1 MKKTTLPLFF
11 QRSYGLW
18 LALLLS
24 ALVFSPLCAQT
35 DSEVQV
41 QVGQTDPRDSI
52 INTLTR
58 QIQEM
63 RLTEIVMQEQL
74 AQTELSAREDS
85 LRKVHRQQRIDSLRQ
100 VTPGVPL
107 VVDKDT
113 LFMLYA
119 SRGGTTPELRA
130 KEAAEKIERLGKTMT
145 FSVDSM
151 YVFES
156 ELSTDIMSGD
166 LVLLSVSDLD
176 GMWQGKTR
184 GELAQEYLGVISEK
198 LTVLQQ
204 EYGLKAKVKGILLVL
219 LIIVVQIV
227 LIRLTLMLFR
237 KLFKRIVWAMRS
249 WIRPFV
255 FKGYELLNT
264 RNAAHILLLLAR
276 IAFWVVVVLQLFIS
290 IPLLFSIFPETE
302 DLTFKLIGYIWNPL
316 KDIGLGIV
324 GYIPNLIKIIIII
337 ICFRYLIRGIHY
349 VANEIAAGRIRFE
362 GFYADWAIP
371 TFQILRAL
379 IWCFAVVMIWPLLPS
394 SDSEVFKG
402 VSVFVGLVFSLGSTA
417 IIGNI
422 VSGIVITYMR
432 PFKIGDFVKINGIEG
447 EVVEKTAFVT
457 RLRTMKNE
465 IVTVPNSAIMS
476 SEAVNYSSAV
486 EQRKG
491 VIIHTEVT
499 IGYSVPRETV
509 ENLLL
514 EAAQSCTKLQK
525 KPSPFVRV
533 RALEDFYVRYEINAY
548 TLQSLQL
555 SACYSELHKAI
566 LDHFFEAGV
575 EIMSPHFR
583 SERDGNAPEIPD
595 SYLQSAETDTPSQ
608 A

>member
-1 MKKTTLPLFF
+1 MKKLFFLFALFGFLCLPLHA
-11 QRSYGLW
+11 QE
-18 LALLLS
+18 AEPV
-24 ALVFSPLCAQT
+24 AEEVEEKLV
-35 DSEVQV
+35 
-41 QVGQTDPRDSI
+41 DPRDSV
-52 INTLTR
+52 INALTR

-63 RLTEIVMQEQL
+63 RLTEILMQEQL
-74 AQTELSAREDS
+74 EQNEMSAREDS
-85 LRKVHRQQRIDSLRQ
+85 LHKVHRQQRIDSLRQ
-100 VTPGVPL
+100 VTPGVPII
-107 VVDKDT
+107 VDKDT
-113 LFMLYA
+113 LLLLYA
-119 SRGGTTPELRA
+119 SRGGATPERRA
-130 KEAAEKIERLGKTMT
+130 KEAMDKIEKLGKSLS
-145 FSVDSM
+145 FSTDSM
-151 YVFES
+151 YVFDS
-156 ELSTDIMSGD
+156 EFSSDIMSGD
-166 LVLLSVSDLD
+166 MVLLSVSDLD

-184 GELAQEYLGVISEK
+184 NELAEDYLGVIQAKIEE
-198 LTVLQQ
+198 LQE
-204 EYGLKAKVKGILLVL
+204 EYGLRAKVTGVLLAL

-227 LIRLTLMLFR
+227 LIILTNRLFR
-237 KLFKRIVWAMRS
+237 RLYKRIVWAMRT

-276 IAFWVVVVLQLFIS
+276 IVFWIVVVLQLFIS
-290 IPLLFSIFPETE
+290 IPLLFSIFPETQS
-302 DLTFKLIGYIWNPL
+302 LTFQLLGYVWNPL

-324 GYIPNLIKIIIII
+324 GYIPSLIKIIIII
-337 ICFRYLIRGIHY
+337 ICFRYLIKGIHY
-349 VANEIAAGRIRFE
+349 VANEIAEGHIKFE

-402 VSVFVGLVFSLGSTA
+402 VSVFVGVVFSLGSTA
-417 IIGNI
+417 IVGNI
-422 VSGIVITYMR
+422 ISGIVITYMR

-457 RLRTMKNE
+457 RLRTTKNE

-476 SEAVNYSSAV
+476 SEAVNYSSAA

-499 IGYSVPRETV
+499 IGYGVPRETV

-514 EAAQSCTKLQK
+514 EAAQSCTRLQK
-525 KPSPFVRV
+525 KPAPFVRI

-555 SACYSELHKAI
+555 SACYTELHKAI

-575 EIMSPHFR
+575 EIMSPHFKA
-583 SERDGNAPEIPD
+583 ERDGNPVEIPE
-595 SYLQSAETDTPSQ
+595 SFLEGKKE
-608 A
+608 

>member
-1 MKKTTLPLFF
+1 MKKLFFLFALFGFLCLPLHA
-11 QRSYGLW
+11 QEAESV
-18 LALLLS
+18 AEEVEEQ
-24 ALVFSPLCAQT
+24 LV
-35 DSEVQV
+35 
-41 QVGQTDPRDSI
+41 DPRDSV
-52 INTLTR
+52 INALTR

-63 RLTEIVMQEQL
+63 RLTEILMQEQL
-74 AQTELSAREDS
+74 EQNEMSAREDS
-85 LRKVHRQQRIDSLRQ
+85 LHKVHRQQRIDSLRQ
-100 VTPGVPL
+100 VTPGVPII
-107 VVDKDT
+107 VDKDT
-113 LFMLYA
+113 LLLLYA
-119 SRGGTTPELRA
+119 SRGGATPERRA
-130 KEAAEKIERLGKTMT
+130 KEAMDKIEKLGKSLS
-145 FSVDSM
+145 FSTDSM
-151 YVFES
+151 YVFDS
-156 ELSTDIMSGD
+156 EFSSDIMSGD
-166 LVLLSVSDLD
+166 MVLLSVSDLD

-184 GELAQEYLGVISEK
+184 NELAEDYLGVIQTKIEE
-198 LTVLQQ
+198 LQE
-204 EYGLKAKVKGILLVL
+204 EYGLRAKVTGVLLAL

-227 LIRLTLMLFR
+227 LIILTNRLFR
-237 KLFKRIVWAMRS
+237 RLYKRIVWAMRT

-276 IAFWVVVVLQLFIS
+276 IVFWIVVVLQLFIS
-290 IPLLFSIFPETE
+290 IPLLFSIFPETQS
-302 DLTFKLIGYIWNPL
+302 LTFQLLGYVWNPL

-324 GYIPNLIKIIIII
+324 SYIPNLIKIIIII
-337 ICFRYLIRGIHY
+337 ICFRYLIKGIHY
-349 VANEIAAGRIRFE
+349 VANEIAEGHIKFE

-402 VSVFVGLVFSLGSTA
+402 VSVFVGVVFSLGSTA
-417 IIGNI
+417 IVGNI
-422 VSGIVITYMR
+422 ISGIVITYMR

-457 RLRTMKNE
+457 RLRTTKNE

-476 SEAVNYSSAV
+476 SEAVNYSSAA

-499 IGYSVPRETV
+499 IGYGVPRETV
-509 ENLLL
+509 ENLLI
-514 EAAQSCTKLQK
+514 EAAQSCTRLQK
-525 KPSPFVRV
+525 KPAPFVRI

-555 SACYSELHKAI
+555 SACYTELHKAI

-575 EIMSPHFR
+575 EIMSPHFKA
-583 SERDGNAPEIPD
+583 ERDGNPVEIPE
-595 SYLQSAETDTPSQ
+595 SFLEGKKE
-608 A
+608 

>member
-1 MKKTTLPLFF
+1 MKKLFFLFALFGFLCLPLHA
-11 QRSYGLW
+11 QE
-18 LALLLS
+18 AEPV
-24 ALVFSPLCAQT
+24 AEEVEEQLV
-35 DSEVQV
+35 
-41 QVGQTDPRDSI
+41 DPRDSV
-52 INTLTR
+52 INALTR

-63 RLTEIVMQEQL
+63 RLTEILMQEQL
-74 AQTELSAREDS
+74 EQNELSAREDS

-100 VTPGVPL
+100 VTPGVPII
-107 VVDKDT
+107 VDKDT
-113 LFMLYA
+113 LLLLYA
-119 SRGGTTPELRA
+119 SRGGATPERRA
-130 KEAAEKIERLGKTMT
+130 KEAMDKIEKLGKSLS
-145 FSVDSM
+145 FSTDSM
-151 YVFES
+151 YVFDS
-156 ELSTDIMSGD
+156 EFSSDIMSGD
-166 LVLLSVSDLD
+166 MVLLSVSDLD

-184 GELAQEYLGVISEK
+184 NELAEYYLGVIQAKIEE
-198 LTVLQQ
+198 LQE
-204 EYGLKAKVKGILLVL
+204 EYGLRAKVTGVLLAL

-227 LIRLTLMLFR
+227 LIILTNRLFR
-237 KLFKRIVWAMRS
+237 RLYKRIVWAMRT

-276 IAFWVVVVLQLFIS
+276 IVFWIVVVLQLFIS
-290 IPLLFSIFPETE
+290 IPLLFSIFPETQS
-302 DLTFKLIGYIWNPL
+302 LTFQLLGYVWNPL

-337 ICFRYLIRGIHY
+337 ICFRYLIKGIHY
-349 VANEIAAGRIRFE
+349 VANEIAEGHIKFE

-402 VSVFVGLVFSLGSTA
+402 VSVFVGVVFSLGSTA
-417 IIGNI
+417 IVGNI
-422 VSGIVITYMR
+422 ISGIVITYMR

-457 RLRTMKNE
+457 RLRTTKNE

-476 SEAVNYSSAV
+476 SEAVNYSSAA

-499 IGYSVPRETV
+499 IGYGVPRETV

-525 KPSPFVRV
+525 KPAPFVRI

-583 SERDGNAPEIPD
+583 AERDGNPVEIPE
-595 SYLQSAETDTPSQ
+595 SYLEGKKE
-608 A
+608 

>member
-1 MKKTTLPLFF
+1 MKKLFFLFALFGFLCLPLHA
-11 QRSYGLW
+11 QE
-18 LALLLS
+18 AEPV
-24 ALVFSPLCAQT
+24 AEEVEEQLV
-35 DSEVQV
+35 
-41 QVGQTDPRDSI
+41 DPRDSV
-52 INTLTR
+52 INALTR

-63 RLTEIVMQEQL
+63 RLTEILMQEQL
-74 AQTELSAREDS
+74 EQNELSAREDS
-85 LRKVHRQQRIDSLRQ
+85 LHKVHRQQRIDSLRQ
-100 VTPGVPL
+100 VTPGVPII
-107 VVDKDT
+107 VDKDT
-113 LFMLYA
+113 LLLLYA
-119 SRGGTTPELRA
+119 SRGGATPERRA
-130 KEAAEKIERLGKTMT
+130 KEAMDKIEKLGKSLS
-145 FSVDSM
+145 FSTDSM
-151 YVFES
+151 YVFDS
-156 ELSTDIMSGD
+156 EFSSDIMSGD
-166 LVLLSVSDLD
+166 MVLLSVSDLD

-184 GELAQEYLGVISEK
+184 NELAEYYLGVIRAKVVE
-198 LTVLQQ
+198 LQE
-204 EYGLKAKVKGILLVL
+204 EYGLRAKVTGVLLAL

-227 LIRLTLMLFR
+227 LIILTNRLFR
-237 KLFKRIVWAMRS
+237 RLYKRIVWAMRT

-276 IAFWVVVVLQLFIS
+276 IVFWIVVVLQLFIS
-290 IPLLFSIFPETE
+290 IPLLFSIFPETQS
-302 DLTFKLIGYIWNPL
+302 LTFQLLGYVWDPL

-324 GYIPNLIKIIIII
+324 GYIPSLIKIIIII
-337 ICFRYLIRGIHY
+337 ICFRYLIKGIHY
-349 VANEIAAGRIRFE
+349 VANEIAEGHIKFE

-402 VSVFVGLVFSLGSTA
+402 VSVFVGVVFSLGSTA
-417 IIGNI
+417 IVGNI
-422 VSGIVITYMR
+422 ISGIVITYMR

-476 SEAVNYSSAV
+476 SEAVNYSSAA

-499 IGYSVPRETV
+499 IGYGVPRETV
-509 ENLLL
+509 ENLLM

-525 KPSPFVRV
+525 KPAPFVRIC
-533 RALEDFYVRYEINAY
+533 ALEDFYVRYEINAY

-575 EIMSPHFR
+575 EIMSPHFKA
-583 SERDGNAPEIPD
+583 ERDGNPVEIPE
-595 SYLQSAETDTPSQ
+595 SYLEGKKE
-608 A
+608 

>member
-1 MKKTTLPLFF
+1 MNRKFHYILLLFCLLCLPL
-11 QRSYGLW
+11 Q
-18 LALLLS
+18 
-24 ALVFSPLCAQT
+24 AQEAEPEV
-35 DSEVQV
+35 SEVT
-41 QVGQTDPRDSI
+41 QTLVDERDSV
-52 INTLTR
+52 INALTR

-63 RLTEIVMQEQL
+63 RLTEILMQEQL
-74 AQTELSAREDS
+74 DQTALTAREDS

-100 VTPGVPL
+100 VTPGVPV

-113 LFMLYA
+113 LLLLYA
-119 SRGGTTPELRA
+119 SRGGATPERRA
-130 KEAAEKIERLGKTMT
+130 KEAIDKIEKLGKSLSFTT
-145 FSVDSM
+145 DSM
-151 YVFES
+151 YVFDS
-156 ELSTDIMSGD
+156 EFSSDIMSGD
-166 LVLLSVSDLD
+166 MVLLSISDLD

-184 GELAQEYLGVISEK
+184 NELAEDYLSVIQGKIEE
-198 LTVLQQ
+198 LQDD
-204 EYGLKAKVKGILLVL
+204 YGLRAKVMGVLLAL

-227 LIRLTLMLFR
+227 LIKLTARLFR
-237 KLFKRIVWAMRS
+237 RLYRHIVWSMRS

-264 RNAAHILLLLAR
+264 RNAARILLLLAR
-276 IAFWVVVVLQLFIS
+276 ILFWIVVLLQLFIS
-290 IPLLFSIFPETE
+290 IPLLFSIFPETQE
-302 DLTFKLIGYIWNPL
+302 LTFKLLSYVWDPL
-316 KDIGLGIV
+316 KDIGMGIIS
-324 GYIPNLIKIIIII
+324 YIPNLIKIIIII
-337 ICFRYLIRGIHY
+337 TCFRYLIKGIHY
-349 VANEIAAGRIRFE
+349 IANEIAEGHIKFE

-417 IIGNI
+417 IVGNI
-422 VSGIVITYMR
+422 ISGIVITYMR

-457 RLRTMKNE
+457 RLRTTKNE

-476 SEAVNYSSAV
+476 SEAVNYTSAT

-514 EAAQSCTKLQK
+514 EAAMSCTKLQK
-525 KPSPFVRV
+525 KPAPFVRV

-548 TLQSLQL
+548 TLNSLQL

-575 EIMSPHFR
+575 EIMSPHFKA
-583 SERDGNAPEIPD
+583 ERDGNPVEIPAN
-595 SYLQSAETDTPSQ
+595 YLEPKELKEKE
-608 A
+608 

>member
-1 MKKTTLPLFF
+1 M
-11 QRSYGLW
+11 Q
-18 LALLLS
+18 
-24 ALVFSPLCAQT
+24 AQ
-35 DSEVQV
+35 EAEPEAAVEEQL
-41 QVGQTDPRDSI
+41 TDPRDSV
-52 INTLTR
+52 INALTR

-63 RLTEIVMQEQL
+63 RLTEILMQEQL
-74 AQTELSAREDS
+74 EQTAMTAREDS
-85 LRKVHRQQRIDSLRQ
+85 LRKIHRQQRIDSLRQ
-100 VTPGVPL
+100 VTPGVP
-107 VVDKDT
+107 VIVDEDT
-113 LFMLYA
+113 LLLLYA
-119 SRGGTTPELRA
+119 SRGGATPERRA
-130 KEAAEKIERLGKTMT
+130 KEAIDKIEKLGKSLT
-145 FSVDSM
+145 FNIDSM
-151 YVFES
+151 YVFDS
-156 ELSTDIMSGD
+156 ELSSDIMSGD
-166 LVLLSVSDLD
+166 VVLLSLSDLD

-184 GELAQEYLGVISEK
+184 GELAEDYLGVIRAKVEE
-198 LTVLQQ
+198 LQ
-204 EYGLKAKVKGILLVL
+204 EDYGLRAKLMGVL
-219 LIIVVQIV
+219 FAVLIIIVQII
-227 LIRLTLMLFR
+227 LIRLTLLLFR
-237 KLFKRIVWAMRS
+237 RLYKRIVWAMRT

-264 RNAAHILLLLAR
+264 RNAARILLLLAR
-276 IAFWVVVVLQLFIS
+276 ILFWIVVLLQLFIS
-290 IPLLFSIFPETE
+290 IPLLFSIFPETQE
-302 DLTFKLIGYIWNPL
+302 LTYKLLGYVWDPL

-324 GYIPNLIKIIIII
+324 SYIPNLIKIIIII

-349 VANEIAAGRIRFE
+349 VANEIAEGHIKLD

-417 IIGNI
+417 IVGNI

-457 RLRTMKNE
+457 RLRTTKNE

-476 SEAVNYSSAV
+476 SEAVNYSSAA

-514 EAAQSCTKLQK
+514 EAALSCTKLQK
-525 KPSPFVRV
+525 KPAPFVRV

-548 TLQSLQL
+548 TLNSLQL

-575 EIMSPHFR
+575 EIMSPHFKA
-583 SERDGNAPEIPD
+583 ERDGNPVEIPK
-595 SYLQSAETDTPSQ
+595 SYLDSEEK
-608 A
+608 

>member
-1 MKKTTLPLFF
+1 MKKGSLILVLLSLLCLPL
-11 QRSYGLW
+11 Y
-18 LALLLS
+18 
-24 ALVFSPLCAQT
+24 AQ
-35 DSEVQV
+35 DDAVVPAEVLQV
-41 QVGQTDPRDSI
+41 DPRDSV
-52 INTLTR
+52 INALQR

-63 RLTEIVMQEQL
+63 RLTEILMQEQL
-74 AQTELSAREDS
+74 DQNELSAREDS
-85 LRKVHRQQRIDSLRQ
+85 LHKVHRQQRIDSLRQ
-100 VTPGVPL
+100 VTPGVPII
-107 VVDKDT
+107 VNKDT
-113 LFMLYA
+113 LLLLYA
-119 SRGGTTPELRA
+119 SRGGTTPERRA
-130 KEAAEKIERLGKTMT
+130 KEAMDKIEKLGKSLS
-145 FSVDSM
+145 FSTDSM
-151 YVFES
+151 YIFDS
-156 ELSTDIMSGD
+156 ELSSDIMSGD
-166 LVLLSVSDLD
+166 IVLLSVSDLD

-184 GELAQEYLGVISEK
+184 NELAEDYLGVIREK
-198 LTVLQQ
+198 VMELQE
-204 EYGLKAKVKGILLVL
+204 EYGLRAKVTGVLLAL

-227 LIRLTLMLFR
+227 LIILTNRLFR
-237 KLFKRIVWAMRS
+237 RLYRRIVWAMRT

-276 IAFWVVVVLQLFIS
+276 IVFWIVVVLQLFIS
-290 IPLLFSIFPETE
+290 IPLLFSIFPETQS
-302 DLTFKLIGYIWNPL
+302 LTFQLLGYVWDPL

-337 ICFRYLIRGIHY
+337 ICFRYLIKGIHY
-349 VANEIAAGRIRFE
+349 VANEIAEGHIKFE

-402 VSVFVGLVFSLGSTA
+402 VSVFVGVVFSLGSTA
-417 IIGNI
+417 IVGNI
-422 VSGIVITYMR
+422 ISGIVITYMR

-457 RLRTMKNE
+457 RLRTTKNE

-476 SEAVNYSSAV
+476 SEAVNYSSAA
-486 EQRKG
+486 ELRKG

-499 IGYSVPRETV
+499 IGYGVPRETV

-514 EAAQSCTKLQK
+514 EAALSCTKLQK
-525 KPSPFVRV
+525 KPAPFVRI

-555 SACYSELHKAI
+555 SACYTELHKAI

-575 EIMSPHFR
+575 EIMSPHFKA
-583 SERDGNAPEIPD
+583 ERDGNPVEIPE
-595 SYLQSAETDTPSQ
+595 SYLEGKKE
-608 A
+608 

>member
-1 MKKTTLPLFF
+1 MNKLFFLFALFGFLCLPLHA
-11 QRSYGLW
+11 QE
-18 LALLLS
+18 AEPV
-24 ALVFSPLCAQT
+24 AEEVEEQLV
-35 DSEVQV
+35 
-41 QVGQTDPRDSI
+41 DPRDSV
-52 INTLTR
+52 INALTR

-63 RLTEIVMQEQL
+63 RLTEILMQEQL
-74 AQTELSAREDS
+74 EQNEMSAREDS
-85 LRKVHRQQRIDSLRQ
+85 LHKVHRQQRIDSLRQ
-100 VTPGVPL
+100 VTPGVPII
-107 VVDKDT
+107 VDKDT
-113 LFMLYA
+113 LLLLYA
-119 SRGGTTPELRA
+119 SRGGATPERRA
-130 KEAAEKIERLGKTMT
+130 KEAMDKIEKLGKSLS
-145 FSVDSM
+145 FSPDSM
-151 YVFES
+151 YVFDS
-156 ELSTDIMSGD
+156 EFSSDIMSGD
-166 LVLLSVSDLD
+166 MVLLSVSDLD

-184 GELAQEYLGVISEK
+184 NELAEYYLGVIQAKIEE
-198 LTVLQQ
+198 LQE
-204 EYGLKAKVKGILLVL
+204 EYGLRAKVTGVLLAL

-227 LIRLTLMLFR
+227 LIILTNRLFR
-237 KLFKRIVWAMRS
+237 RLYKRIVWAMRT

-276 IAFWVVVVLQLFIS
+276 IVFWIVVVLQLFIS
-290 IPLLFSIFPETE
+290 IPLLFSIFPETQS
-302 DLTFKLIGYIWNPL
+302 LTFQLLGYVWNPL

-324 GYIPNLIKIIIII
+324 SYIPNLIKIIIII
-337 ICFRYLIRGIHY
+337 ICFRYLIKGIHY
-349 VANEIAAGRIRFE
+349 VANEIAEGHIKFE

-402 VSVFVGLVFSLGSTA
+402 VSVFVGVVFSLGSTA
-417 IIGNI
+417 IVGNI
-422 VSGIVITYMR
+422 ISGIVITYMR
-432 PFKIGDFVKINGIEG
+432 PFKIGDFVKSNGIEG

-457 RLRTMKNE
+457 RLRTTKNE

-476 SEAVNYSSAV
+476 SEAVNYSSAA

-499 IGYSVPRETV
+499 IGYGVPRETV

-514 EAAQSCTKLQK
+514 EAAQSCTRLQK
-525 KPSPFVRV
+525 KPAPFVRI

-555 SACYSELHKAI
+555 SACYTELHKAI

-575 EIMSPHFR
+575 EIMSPHFKA
-583 SERDGNAPEIPD
+583 ERDGNPVEIPE
-595 SYLQSAETDTPSQ
+595 SFLEGKKE
-608 A
+608 

>member
-1 MKKTTLPLFF
+1 MKKSLFLF
-11 QRSYGLW
+11 V
-18 LALLLS
+18 LLS
-24 ALVFSPLCAQT
+24 LLSLPMQAQ
-35 DSEVQV
+35 EAEPEAAVEEQL
-41 QVGQTDPRDSI
+41 TDPRDSV
-52 INTLTR
+52 INALTR

-63 RLTEIVMQEQL
+63 RLTEILMQEQL
-74 AQTELSAREDS
+74 EQTAMTAREDS
-85 LRKVHRQQRIDSLRQ
+85 LRKIHRQQRIDSLRQ
-100 VTPGVPL
+100 VTPGVP
-107 VVDKDT
+107 VIVDEDT
-113 LFMLYA
+113 LLLLYA
-119 SRGGTTPELRA
+119 SRGGATPERRA
-130 KEAAEKIERLGKTMT
+130 KEAIDKIEKLGKSLT
-145 FSVDSM
+145 FNIDSM
-151 YVFES
+151 YVFDS
-156 ELSTDIMSGD
+156 ELSSDIMSGD
-166 LVLLSVSDLD
+166 VVLLSLSDLD

-184 GELAQEYLGVISEK
+184 GELAEDYLGVIRAKVEE
-198 LTVLQQ
+198 LQ
-204 EYGLKAKVKGILLVL
+204 EDYGLRAKLMGVL
-219 LIIVVQIV
+219 FAVLIIIVQII
-227 LIRLTLMLFR
+227 LIRLTLLLFR
-237 KLFKRIVWAMRS
+237 RLYKRIVWAMRT

-264 RNAAHILLLLAR
+264 RNAARILLLLAR
-276 IAFWVVVVLQLFIS
+276 ILFWIVVLLQLFIS
-290 IPLLFSIFPETE
+290 IPLLFSIFPETQE
-302 DLTFKLIGYIWNPL
+302 LTYKLLGYVWNPL

-324 GYIPNLIKIIIII
+324 SYIPNLIKIIIII

-349 VANEIAAGRIRFE
+349 VANEIAEGHIKLD

-417 IIGNI
+417 IVGNI

-476 SEAVNYSSAV
+476 SEAVNYSSAA

-499 IGYSVPRETV
+499 IGYGVPRETV

-514 EAAQSCTKLQK
+514 DAALSCTKLQK
-525 KPSPFVRV
+525 KPAPFVRI

-548 TLQSLQL
+548 TLNSLQL

-575 EIMSPHFR
+575 EIMSPHFKA
-583 SERDGNAPEIPD
+583 ERDGNPVEIPE
-595 SYLQSAETDTPSQ
+595 SYLDKEKAKEE
-608 A
+608 

>member
-1 MKKTTLPLFF
+1 MKKLFFLFALFGFLCLPLHA
-11 QRSYGLW
+11 QE
-18 LALLLS
+18 AEPV
-24 ALVFSPLCAQT
+24 AEEVEEQLV
-35 DSEVQV
+35 
-41 QVGQTDPRDSI
+41 DPRDSV
-52 INTLTR
+52 INALTR

-63 RLTEIVMQEQL
+63 RLTEILMQEQL
-74 AQTELSAREDS
+74 EQNELSAREDS

-100 VTPGVPL
+100 VTPGVPII
-107 VVDKDT
+107 VDKDT
-113 LFMLYA
+113 LLLLYA
-119 SRGGTTPELRA
+119 SRGGATPERRA
-130 KEAAEKIERLGKTMT
+130 KEAMDKIEKLGKSLS
-145 FSVDSM
+145 FSTDSM
-151 YVFES
+151 YVFDS
-156 ELSTDIMSGD
+156 EFSSDIMSGD
-166 LVLLSVSDLD
+166 MVLLSVSDLD

-184 GELAQEYLGVISEK
+184 NELAEDYLGVIQAKIEE
-198 LTVLQQ
+198 LQE
-204 EYGLKAKVKGILLVL
+204 EYGLRAKVTGVLLAL

-227 LIRLTLMLFR
+227 LIILTNRLFR
-237 KLFKRIVWAMRS
+237 RLYKRIVWAMRT

-276 IAFWVVVVLQLFIS
+276 IVFWIVVVLQLFIS
-290 IPLLFSIFPETE
+290 IPLLFSIFPETQS
-302 DLTFKLIGYIWNPL
+302 LTFQLLGYVWNPL

-324 GYIPNLIKIIIII
+324 GYIPSLIKIIIII
-337 ICFRYLIRGIHY
+337 ICFRYLIKGIHY
-349 VANEIAAGRIRFE
+349 VANEIAEGHIKFE

-402 VSVFVGLVFSLGSTA
+402 VSVFVGVVFSLGSTA
-417 IIGNI
+417 IVGNI
-422 VSGIVITYMR
+422 ISGIVITYMR

-457 RLRTMKNE
+457 RLRTTKNE

-476 SEAVNYSSAV
+476 SEAVNYSSAA

-499 IGYSVPRETV
+499 IGYGVPRETV

-514 EAAQSCTKLQK
+514 EAAQSCTRLQK
-525 KPSPFVRV
+525 KPAPFVRI

-555 SACYSELHKAI
+555 SACYTELHKAI

-575 EIMSPHFR
+575 EIMSPHFKA
-583 SERDGNAPEIPD
+583 ERNGNPVEIPE
-595 SYLQSAETDTPSQ
+595 SYLEGKKE
-608 A
+608 

>member
-1 MKKTTLPLFF
+1 MKKLFFLFALFGFLCLPLHA
-11 QRSYGLW
+11 QE
-18 LALLLS
+18 AEPV
-24 ALVFSPLCAQT
+24 AEEVEEQLV
-35 DSEVQV
+35 
-41 QVGQTDPRDSI
+41 DPRDSV
-52 INTLTR
+52 INALTR

-63 RLTEIVMQEQL
+63 RLTEILMQEQL
-74 AQTELSAREDS
+74 EQNELSAREDS
-85 LRKVHRQQRIDSLRQ
+85 LHKVHRQQRIDSLRQ
-100 VTPGVPL
+100 VTPGVPII
-107 VVDKDT
+107 VDKDT
-113 LFMLYA
+113 LLLLYA
-119 SRGGTTPELRA
+119 SRGGATPERRA
-130 KEAAEKIERLGKTMT
+130 KEAMDKIEKLGKSLS
-145 FSVDSM
+145 FSTDSM
-151 YVFES
+151 YVFDS
-156 ELSTDIMSGD
+156 EFSSDIMSGD
-166 LVLLSVSDLD
+166 MVLLSVSDLD

-184 GELAQEYLGVISEK
+184 NELAEDYLGVIQAKIEE
-198 LTVLQQ
+198 LQE
-204 EYGLKAKVKGILLVL
+204 EYGLRAKVTGVLLAL

-227 LIRLTLMLFR
+227 LIILTNRLFR
-237 KLFKRIVWAMRS
+237 RLYKRIVWAMRT

-276 IAFWVVVVLQLFIS
+276 IVFWIVVVLQLFIS
-290 IPLLFSIFPETE
+290 IPLLFSIFPETQS
-302 DLTFKLIGYIWNPL
+302 LTFQLLGYVWNPL

-337 ICFRYLIRGIHY
+337 ICFRYLIKGIHY
-349 VANEIAAGRIRFE
+349 VANEIAEGHIKFE

-402 VSVFVGLVFSLGSTA
+402 VSVFVGVVFSLGSTA
-417 IIGNI
+417 IVGNI
-422 VSGIVITYMR
+422 ISGIVITYMR

-457 RLRTMKNE
+457 RLRTTKNE

-476 SEAVNYSSAV
+476 SEAVNYSSAA

-499 IGYSVPRETV
+499 IGYGVPRETV

-514 EAAQSCTKLQK
+514 EAAQSCTRLQK
-525 KPSPFVRV
+525 KPAPFVRI

-555 SACYSELHKAI
+555 SACYTELHKAI

-575 EIMSPHFR
+575 EIMSPHFKA
-583 SERDGNAPEIPD
+583 ERDGNPVEIPE
-595 SYLQSAETDTPSQ
+595 SYLEGKKE
-608 A
+608 

>member
-1 MKKTTLPLFF
+1 MKKSLFLF
-11 QRSYGLW
+11 V
-18 LALLLS
+18 LLS
-24 ALVFSPLCAQT
+24 LLSLPMQAQ
-35 DSEVQV
+35 EAEPEAAVEEQL
-41 QVGQTDPRDSI
+41 TDPRDSV
-52 INTLTR
+52 INALTR

-63 RLTEIVMQEQL
+63 RLTEILMQEQL
-74 AQTELSAREDS
+74 EQTAMTAREDS
-85 LRKVHRQQRIDSLRQ
+85 LRKIHRQQRIDSLRQ
-100 VTPGVPL
+100 VTPGVP
-107 VVDKDT
+107 VIVDEDT
-113 LFMLYA
+113 LLLLYA
-119 SRGGTTPELRA
+119 SRGGATPERRA
-130 KEAAEKIERLGKTMT
+130 KEAIDKIEKLGKSLT
-145 FSVDSM
+145 FNIDSM
-151 YVFES
+151 YVFDS
-156 ELSTDIMSGD
+156 ELSSDIMSGD
-166 LVLLSVSDLD
+166 VVLLSLSDLD

-184 GELAQEYLGVISEK
+184 GELAEDYLGVIRAKVEE
-198 LTVLQQ
+198 LQ
-204 EYGLKAKVKGILLVL
+204 EDYGLRAKLMGVL
-219 LIIVVQIV
+219 FAVLIIIVQII
-227 LIRLTLMLFR
+227 LIRLTLLLFR
-237 KLFKRIVWAMRS
+237 RLYKRIVWAMRT

-264 RNAAHILLLLAR
+264 RNAARILLLLAR
-276 IAFWVVVVLQLFIS
+276 ILFWIVVLLQLFIS
-290 IPLLFSIFPETE
+290 IPLLFSIFPETQE
-302 DLTFKLIGYIWNPL
+302 LTYKLLGYVWNPL

-324 GYIPNLIKIIIII
+324 AYIPNLIKIVIII
-337 ICFRYLIRGIHY
+337 ICFRYLIRGIRY
-349 VANEIAAGRIRFE
+349 VANEVAEGHIKLD
-362 GFYADWAIP
+362 GFYADWAMP

-417 IIGNI
+417 IVGNI

-476 SEAVNYSSAV
+476 SEAVNYSSAA

-499 IGYSVPRETV
+499 IGYGVPRETV

-514 EAAQSCTKLQK
+514 DAALSCTKLQK
-525 KPSPFVRV
+525 KPAPFVRI

-548 TLQSLQL
+548 TLNSLQL

-575 EIMSPHFR
+575 EIMSPHFKA
-583 SERDGNAPEIPD
+583 ERDGNPVEIPE
-595 SYLQSAETDTPSQ
+595 SYLDKEKAKEE
-608 A
+608 

>member
-1 MKKTTLPLFF
+1 MKKLFFLFALFGFLCLPLHA
-11 QRSYGLW
+11 QE
-18 LALLLS
+18 AEPV
-24 ALVFSPLCAQT
+24 AEEVEEQLV
-35 DSEVQV
+35 
-41 QVGQTDPRDSI
+41 DPRDSV
-52 INTLTR
+52 INALTR

-63 RLTEIVMQEQL
+63 RLTEILMQEQL
-74 AQTELSAREDS
+74 EQNEMSAREDS

-100 VTPGVPL
+100 VTPGVPII
-107 VVDKDT
+107 VDKDT
-113 LFMLYA
+113 LLLLYA
-119 SRGGTTPELRA
+119 SRGGATPERRA
-130 KEAAEKIERLGKTMT
+130 KEAMDKIEKLGKSLS
-145 FSVDSM
+145 FSTDSM
-151 YVFES
+151 YVFDS
-156 ELSTDIMSGD
+156 EFSSDIMSGD
-166 LVLLSVSDLD
+166 MVLLSVSDLD

-184 GELAQEYLGVISEK
+184 NELAEDYLGVIQAKIEE
-198 LTVLQQ
+198 LQE
-204 EYGLKAKVKGILLVL
+204 EYGLRAKVTGVLLAL

-227 LIRLTLMLFR
+227 LIILTNRLFR
-237 KLFKRIVWAMRS
+237 RLYKRIVWAMRT

-276 IAFWVVVVLQLFIS
+276 IVFWIVVVLQLFIS
-290 IPLLFSIFPETE
+290 IPLLFSIFPETQS
-302 DLTFKLIGYIWNPL
+302 LTFQLLGYVWNPL

-337 ICFRYLIRGIHY
+337 ICFRYLIKGIHY
-349 VANEIAAGRIRFE
+349 VANEIAEGHIKFE

-402 VSVFVGLVFSLGSTA
+402 VSVFVGVVFSLGSTA
-417 IIGNI
+417 IVGNI
-422 VSGIVITYMR
+422 ISGIVITYMR

-457 RLRTMKNE
+457 RLRTTKNE

-476 SEAVNYSSAV
+476 SEAVNYSSAA

-499 IGYSVPRETV
+499 IGYGVPRETV

-525 KPSPFVRV
+525 KPAPFVRI

-575 EIMSPHFR
+575 EIMSPHFKA
-583 SERDGNAPEIPD
+583 ERDGNPVEIPE
-595 SYLQSAETDTPSQ
+595 SYLEGKKE
-608 A
+608 

>member
-1 MKKTTLPLFF
+1 MKKLFFLFALFGFLCLPLHA
-11 QRSYGLW
+11 QE
-18 LALLLS
+18 AEPV
-24 ALVFSPLCAQT
+24 AEEVEEQLV
-35 DSEVQV
+35 
-41 QVGQTDPRDSI
+41 DPRDSV
-52 INTLTR
+52 INALTR

-63 RLTEIVMQEQL
+63 RLTEILMQEQL
-74 AQTELSAREDS
+74 EQNELSAREDS

-100 VTPGVPL
+100 VTPGVPII
-107 VVDKDT
+107 VDKDT
-113 LFMLYA
+113 LLLLYA
-119 SRGGTTPELRA
+119 SRGGATPERRA
-130 KEAAEKIERLGKTMT
+130 KEAMDKIEKLGKSLS
-145 FSVDSM
+145 FSTDSM
-151 YVFES
+151 YVFDS
-156 ELSTDIMSGD
+156 EFSSDIMSGD
-166 LVLLSVSDLD
+166 MVLLSVSDLD

-184 GELAQEYLGVISEK
+184 NELAEDYLGVIQAKIEE
-198 LTVLQQ
+198 LQE
-204 EYGLKAKVKGILLVL
+204 EYGLRAKVTGVLLAL

-227 LIRLTLMLFR
+227 LIILTNRLFR
-237 KLFKRIVWAMRS
+237 RLYKRIVWAMRT

-276 IAFWVVVVLQLFIS
+276 IVFWIVVVLQLFIS
-290 IPLLFSIFPETE
+290 IPLLFSIFPETQS
-302 DLTFKLIGYIWNPL
+302 LTFQLLGYVWNPL

-337 ICFRYLIRGIHY
+337 ICFRYLIKGIHY
-349 VANEIAAGRIRFE
+349 VANEIAEGHIKFE

-402 VSVFVGLVFSLGSTA
+402 VSVFVGVVFSLGSTA
-417 IIGNI
+417 IVGNI
-422 VSGIVITYMR
+422 ISGIVITYMR

-457 RLRTMKNE
+457 RLRTTKNE

-476 SEAVNYSSAV
+476 SEAVNYSSAA

-499 IGYSVPRETV
+499 IGYGVPRETV

-514 EAAQSCTKLQK
+514 EAAQSCTRLQK
-525 KPSPFVRV
+525 KPAPFVRI

-575 EIMSPHFR
+575 EIMSPHFKA
-583 SERDGNAPEIPD
+583 ERDGNPVEIPE
-595 SYLQSAETDTPSQ
+595 SYLEGKKE
-608 A
+608 

>member
-1 MKKTTLPLFF
+1 MKKSLFLF
-11 QRSYGLW
+11 V
-18 LALLLS
+18 LLS
-24 ALVFSPLCAQT
+24 LLSLPMQAQ
-35 DSEVQV
+35 EAEPEAAVEEQL
-41 QVGQTDPRDSI
+41 TDPRDSV
-52 INTLTR
+52 INALTR

-63 RLTEIVMQEQL
+63 RLTEILMQEQL
-74 AQTELSAREDS
+74 EQTAMTAREDS
-85 LRKVHRQQRIDSLRQ
+85 LRKIHRQQRIDSLRQ
-100 VTPGVPL
+100 VTPGVP
-107 VVDKDT
+107 VIVDEDT
-113 LFMLYA
+113 LLLLYA
-119 SRGGTTPELRA
+119 SRGGATPERRA
-130 KEAAEKIERLGKTMT
+130 KEAIDKIEKLGKSLT
-145 FSVDSM
+145 FNIDSM
-151 YVFES
+151 YVFDS
-156 ELSTDIMSGD
+156 ELSSDIMSGD
-166 LVLLSVSDLD
+166 VVLLSLSDLD

-184 GELAQEYLGVISEK
+184 GELAEDYLGVIRAKVEE
-198 LTVLQQ
+198 LQ
-204 EYGLKAKVKGILLVL
+204 EDYGLRAKLMGVL
-219 LIIVVQIV
+219 FAVLIIIVQII
-227 LIRLTLMLFR
+227 LIRLTLLLFR
-237 KLFKRIVWAMRS
+237 RLYKRIVWAMRT

-264 RNAAHILLLLAR
+264 RNAARILLLLAR
-276 IAFWVVVVLQLFIS
+276 ILFWIVVLLQLFIS
-290 IPLLFSIFPETE
+290 IPLLFSIFPETQE
-302 DLTFKLIGYIWNPL
+302 LTYKLLGYVWDPL

-324 GYIPNLIKIIIII
+324 SYIPNLIKIIIII

-349 VANEIAAGRIRFE
+349 VANEIAEGHIKLD

-417 IIGNI
+417 IVGNI

-457 RLRTMKNE
+457 RLRTTKNE

-476 SEAVNYSSAV
+476 SEAVNYSSAA

-514 EAAQSCTKLQK
+514 EAALSCTKLQK
-525 KPSPFVRV
+525 KPAPFVRV

-548 TLQSLQL
+548 TLNSLQL

-575 EIMSPHFR
+575 EIMSPHFKA
-583 SERDGNAPEIPD
+583 ERDGNPVEIPK
-595 SYLQSAETDTPSQ
+595 SYLDSEEK
-608 A
+608 

>member
-1 MKKTTLPLFF
+1 ML
-11 QRSYGLW
+11 
-18 LALLLS
+18 
-24 ALVFSPLCAQT
+24 FSPQ
-35 DSEVQV
+35 SN
-41 QVGQTDPRDSI
+41 
-52 INTLTR
+52 INALTR

-63 RLTEIVMQEQL
+63 RLTEILMQEQL
-74 AQTELSAREDS
+74 EQTAMTAREDS
-85 LRKVHRQQRIDSLRQ
+85 LRKIHRQQRIDSLRQ
-100 VTPGVPL
+100 VTPGVP
-107 VVDKDT
+107 VIVDEDT
-113 LFMLYA
+113 LLLLYA
-119 SRGGTTPELRA
+119 SRGGATPERRA
-130 KEAAEKIERLGKTMT
+130 KEAIDKIEKLGKSLT
-145 FSVDSM
+145 FNIDSM
-151 YVFES
+151 YVFDS
-156 ELSTDIMSGD
+156 ELSSDIMSGD
-166 LVLLSVSDLD
+166 VVLLSLSDLD

-184 GELAQEYLGVISEK
+184 GELAEDYLGVIRAKVEE
-198 LTVLQQ
+198 LQ
-204 EYGLKAKVKGILLVL
+204 EDYGLRAKLMGVL
-219 LIIVVQIV
+219 FAVLIIIVQII
-227 LIRLTLMLFR
+227 LIRLTLLLFR
-237 KLFKRIVWAMRS
+237 RLYKRIVWAMRT

-264 RNAAHILLLLAR
+264 RNAARILLLLAR
-276 IAFWVVVVLQLFIS
+276 ILFWIVVLLQLFIS
-290 IPLLFSIFPETE
+290 IPLLFSIFPETQE
-302 DLTFKLIGYIWNPL
+302 LTYKLLGYVWDPL

-324 GYIPNLIKIIIII
+324 SYIPNLIKIIIII

-349 VANEIAAGRIRFE
+349 VANEIAEGHIKLD

-417 IIGNI
+417 IVGNI

-457 RLRTMKNE
+457 RLRTTKNE

-476 SEAVNYSSAV
+476 SEAVNYSSAA

-514 EAAQSCTKLQK
+514 EAALSCTKLQK
-525 KPSPFVRV
+525 KPAPFVRV

-548 TLQSLQL
+548 TLNSLQL

-575 EIMSPHFR
+575 EIMSPHFKA
-583 SERDGNAPEIPD
+583 ERDGNPVEIPK
-595 SYLQSAETDTPSQ
+595 SYLDSEEK
-608 A
+608 

>member
-1 MKKTTLPLFF
+1 MKKLFFLFALFGFLCLPLHA
-11 QRSYGLW
+11 QE
-18 LALLLS
+18 AEPV
-24 ALVFSPLCAQT
+24 AEEVEEQLV
-35 DSEVQV
+35 
-41 QVGQTDPRDSI
+41 DPRDSV
-52 INTLTR
+52 INALTR

-63 RLTEIVMQEQL
+63 RLTEILMQEQL
-74 AQTELSAREDS
+74 EQNEMSAREDS

-100 VTPGVPL
+100 VTPGVPII
-107 VVDKDT
+107 VDKDT
-113 LFMLYA
+113 LLLLYA
-119 SRGGTTPELRA
+119 SRGGATPERRA
-130 KEAAEKIERLGKTMT
+130 KEAMDKIEKLGKSLS
-145 FSVDSM
+145 FSTDSM
-151 YVFES
+151 YVFDS
-156 ELSTDIMSGD
+156 EFSSDIMSGD
-166 LVLLSVSDLD
+166 MVLLSVSDLD

-184 GELAQEYLGVISEK
+184 NELAEDYLGVIQAKIEE
-198 LTVLQQ
+198 LQE
-204 EYGLKAKVKGILLVL
+204 EYGLRAKVTGVLLAL

-227 LIRLTLMLFR
+227 LIILTNRLFR
-237 KLFKRIVWAMRS
+237 RLYKRIVWAMRT

-264 RNAAHILLLLAR
+264 RNAAHIFLLLAR
-276 IAFWVVVVLQLFIS
+276 IVFWIVVVLQLFIS
-290 IPLLFSIFPETE
+290 IPLLFSIFPETQS
-302 DLTFKLIGYIWNPL
+302 LTFQLLGYVWNPL

-337 ICFRYLIRGIHY
+337 ICFRYLIKGIHY
-349 VANEIAAGRIRFE
+349 VANEIAEGHIKFE

-402 VSVFVGLVFSLGSTA
+402 VSVFVGVVFSLGSTA
-417 IIGNI
+417 IVGNI
-422 VSGIVITYMR
+422 ISGIVITYMR

-457 RLRTMKNE
+457 RLRTTKNE

-476 SEAVNYSSAV
+476 SEAVNYSSAA

-499 IGYSVPRETV
+499 IGYGVPRETV

-525 KPSPFVRV
+525 KPAPFVRI

-575 EIMSPHFR
+575 EIMSPHFKA
-583 SERDGNAPEIPD
+583 ERDGNPVEIPE
-595 SYLQSAETDTPSQ
+595 SYLEGKKE
-608 A
+608 

>member
-1 MKKTTLPLFF
+1 MNKVIFFLLFVLCLPLHA
-11 QRSYGLW
+11 QE
-18 LALLLS
+18 AEPV
-24 ALVFSPLCAQT
+24 AEEVEEQLV
-35 DSEVQV
+35 
-41 QVGQTDPRDSI
+41 DPRDSV
-52 INTLTR
+52 INALTR

-63 RLTEIVMQEQL
+63 RLTEILMQEQL
-74 AQTELSAREDS
+74 EQNELSAREDS

-100 VTPGVPL
+100 VTPGVPII
-107 VVDKDT
+107 VDKDT
-113 LFMLYA
+113 LLLLYA
-119 SRGGTTPELRA
+119 SRGGATPERRA
-130 KEAAEKIERLGKTMT
+130 KEAMDKIEKLGKSLS
-145 FSVDSM
+145 FSTDSM
-151 YVFES
+151 YVFDS
-156 ELSTDIMSGD
+156 EFSSDIMSGD
-166 LVLLSVSDLD
+166 MVLLSVSDLD

-184 GELAQEYLGVISEK
+184 NELAEDYLGVIQAKIEE
-198 LTVLQQ
+198 LQE
-204 EYGLKAKVKGILLVL
+204 EYGLRAKVTGVLLAL

-227 LIRLTLMLFR
+227 LIILTNRLFR
-237 KLFKRIVWAMRS
+237 RLYKRIVWAMRT

-276 IAFWVVVVLQLFIS
+276 IVFWIVVVLQLFIS
-290 IPLLFSIFPETE
+290 IPLLFSIFPETQS
-302 DLTFKLIGYIWNPL
+302 LTFQLLGYVWNPL

-337 ICFRYLIRGIHY
+337 ICFRYLIKGIHY
-349 VANEIAAGRIRFE
+349 VANEIAEGHIKFE

-402 VSVFVGLVFSLGSTA
+402 VSVFVGVVFSLGSTA
-417 IIGNI
+417 IVGNI
-422 VSGIVITYMR
+422 ISGIVITYMR

-457 RLRTMKNE
+457 RLRTTKNE

-476 SEAVNYSSAV
+476 SEAVNYSSAA

-499 IGYSVPRETV
+499 IGYGVPRETV

-525 KPSPFVRV
+525 KPAPFVRI

-548 TLQSLQL
+548 TLLSLQL

-583 SERDGNAPEIPD
+583 AERDGNAVEIPE
-595 SYLQSAETDTPSQ
+595 SYLEGKKE
-608 A
+608 

>member
-1 MKKTTLPLFF
+1 MKKLFFLFALFGFLCLPLHA
-11 QRSYGLW
+11 QE
-18 LALLLS
+18 AEPV
-24 ALVFSPLCAQT
+24 AEEVEEKLV
-35 DSEVQV
+35 
-41 QVGQTDPRDSI
+41 DPRDSV
-52 INTLTR
+52 INALTR

-63 RLTEIVMQEQL
+63 RLTEILMQEQL
-74 AQTELSAREDS
+74 EQNEMSAREDS
-85 LRKVHRQQRIDSLRQ
+85 LHKVHRQQRIDSLRQ
-100 VTPGVPL
+100 VTPGVPII
-107 VVDKDT
+107 VDKDT
-113 LFMLYA
+113 LLLLYA
-119 SRGGTTPELRA
+119 SRGGATPERRA
-130 KEAAEKIERLGKTMT
+130 KEAMDKIEKLGKSLS
-145 FSVDSM
+145 FSTDSM
-151 YVFES
+151 YVFDS
-156 ELSTDIMSGD
+156 EFSSDIMSGD
-166 LVLLSVSDLD
+166 MVLLSVSDLD

-184 GELAQEYLGVISEK
+184 NELAEDYLGVIQAKIEE
-198 LTVLQQ
+198 LQE
-204 EYGLKAKVKGILLVL
+204 EYGLRAKVTGVLLAL

-227 LIRLTLMLFR
+227 LIILTNRLFR
-237 KLFKRIVWAMRS
+237 RLYKRIVWAMRT

-276 IAFWVVVVLQLFIS
+276 IVFWIVVVLQLFIS
-290 IPLLFSIFPETE
+290 IPLLFSIFPETQS
-302 DLTFKLIGYIWNPL
+302 LTFQLLGYVWNPL

-324 GYIPNLIKIIIII
+324 SYIPNLIKIIIII
-337 ICFRYLIRGIHY
+337 ICFRYLIKGIHY
-349 VANEIAAGRIRFE
+349 VANEIAEGHIKFE

-402 VSVFVGLVFSLGSTA
+402 VSVFVGVVFSLGSTA
-417 IIGNI
+417 IVGNI
-422 VSGIVITYMR
+422 ISGIVITYMR

-457 RLRTMKNE
+457 RLRTTKNE

-476 SEAVNYSSAV
+476 SEAVNYSSAA

-499 IGYSVPRETV
+499 IGYGVPRETV

-514 EAAQSCTKLQK
+514 EAAQSCTRLQK
-525 KPSPFVRV
+525 KPAPFVRI

-555 SACYSELHKAI
+555 SACYTELHKAI

-575 EIMSPHFR
+575 EIMSPHFKA
-583 SERDGNAPEIPD
+583 ERDGNPVEIPESFLED
-595 SYLQSAETDTPSQ
+595 KKE
-608 A
+608 

>member
-1 MKKTTLPLFF
+1 MKKSLFLF
-11 QRSYGLW
+11 V
-18 LALLLS
+18 LLS
-24 ALVFSPLCAQT
+24 LLSLPMQAQ
-35 DSEVQV
+35 EAEPEAAVEEQL
-41 QVGQTDPRDSI
+41 TDPRDSV
-52 INTLTR
+52 INALTR

-63 RLTEIVMQEQL
+63 RLTEILMQEQL
-74 AQTELSAREDS
+74 EQTAMTAREDS
-85 LRKVHRQQRIDSLRQ
+85 LRKIHRQQRIDSLRQ
-100 VTPGVPL
+100 VTPGVP
-107 VVDKDT
+107 VIVDEDT
-113 LFMLYA
+113 LLLLYA
-119 SRGGTTPELRA
+119 SRGGATPERRA
-130 KEAAEKIERLGKTMT
+130 KEAIDKIEKLGKSLT
-145 FSVDSM
+145 FNIDSM
-151 YVFES
+151 YVFDS
-156 ELSTDIMSGD
+156 ELSSDIMSGEM
-166 LVLLSVSDLD
+166 VLLSVSDLD
-176 GMWQGKTR
+176 GMWQGKSR
-184 GELAQEYLGVISEK
+184 SELANNYLVVIQTKVNELQED
-198 LTVLQQ
+198 
-204 EYGLKAKVKGILLVL
+204 YGLRAKVTGVLMAL
-219 LIIVVQIV
+219 LIIIVQIV

-237 KLFKRIVWAMRS
+237 RLFKRIVWAMRT

-264 RNAAHILLLLAR
+264 RNAARILLLLAR
-276 IAFWVVVVLQLFIS
+276 ILFWIVVVLQLFIS
-290 IPLLFSIFPETE
+290 IPLLFSIFPETQE
-302 DLTFKLIGYIWNPL
+302 LTYKLLGYVWNPL

-324 GYIPNLIKIIIII
+324 AYIPNLIKIVIII
-337 ICFRYLIRGIHY
+337 ICFRYLIKGIRY
-349 VANEIAAGRIRFE
+349 VANEIAEGHIKLD
-362 GFYADWAIP
+362 GFYADWAMP

-417 IIGNI
+417 IVGNI

-476 SEAVNYSSAV
+476 SEAVNYSSAA

-499 IGYSVPRETV
+499 IGYGVPRETV

-514 EAAQSCTKLQK
+514 DAALSCTKLQK
-525 KPSPFVRV
+525 KPAPFVRI

-548 TLQSLQL
+548 TLNSLQL

-575 EIMSPHFR
+575 EIMSPHFKA
-583 SERDGNAPEIPD
+583 ERDGNPVEIPE
-595 SYLQSAETDTPSQ
+595 SYLDKEKAKAE
-608 A
+608 